1 MWGKKKTRGPHLG
14 LAKSIYYFVQIIL
27 CFEITELTLGFV
39 PLGKGQGEVRAP
51 AEGERRFGYDG
62 HGTTGADRYL

>member
-1 MWGKKKTRGPHLG
+1 MRGKKKHEVGIWAWLN
-14 LAKSIYYFVQIIL
+14 LYIILFKL
-27 CFEITELTLGFV
+27 CFEITELTLAFV